1 MQHLVLLRCIINKL
15 FHNMKKQ
22 KQNEML
28 QKNNKQSVVL
38 ERLTHLRKYKIIG
51 STKRR
56 CYGRKEAK
64 EKKKET

>member
-15 FHNMKKQ
+15 FHNMRKQ

-28 QKNNKQSVVL
+28 QKNNKQSVASK
-38 ERLTHLRKYKIIG
+38 RLTHLGKCMIIKN
-51 STKRR
+51 TKRR